1 MAESPSPGADP
12 AQYLYEEVPAG
23 TNPAVVSCPGHYAT
37 GMSPPRFVPLL
48 LCLLLPLPGLAQSP
62 APHEQPVPPV
72 TLPPLVPAP
81 SEPSDSPLASP
92 DEAGPEDSPRGEI
105 IRREWRPD
113 TDPSPTFPRL
123 LLEVLGGT
131 VGATVGFIPGGL
143 LILSAF
149 CTDRCDGAESR
160 AILGLG
166 LALAGIAGGTA
177 VGITGAGSLLH
188 AEGEYWPTAG
198 GAAIGT
204 LVGSIVG
211 LVLASSVEEAA
222 LIPVLVGPLMGGMIA
237 YELSHS
243 GAVSRR
249 QRPPFS
255 RPQVVP
261 MATVT
266 PRGGFIGGLAGRF

>member
-1 MAESPSPGADP
+1 
-12 AQYLYEEVPAG
+12 
-23 TNPAVVSCPGHYAT
+23 
-37 GMSPPRFVPLL
+37 MSPPRFVPLL

-62 APHEQPVPPV
+62 VPHEQPVPPV
-72 TLPPLVPAP
+72 TPPPLVPAP

-92 DEAGPEDSPRGEI
+92 EEADPEDTPRGEI
-105 IRREWRPD
+105 IHREWHPD

-143 LILSAF
+143 VILSAF
-149 CTDRCDGAESR
+149 CIESCDDGAESR

-177 VGITGAGSLLH
+177 IGITGAGSLLQG
-188 AEGEYWPTAG
+188 EGEYWPTAG

-211 LVLASSVEEAA
+211 LALASSADEAA
-222 LIPVLVGPLMGGMIA
+222 LIPVLVGPIMGGMIA

-243 GAVSRR
+243 NAVARR
-249 QRPPFS
+249 QLRRTS
-255 RPQVVP
+255 QPQVVP